1 MKFGDESKHEDFKK
15 RVEFYLSHPDS
26 REAENFLFRVFNL
39 WITFFFQDYKERWG
53 TKTFTNAEEDDLRQE
68 VIIKFFDVL
77 RRSPKF
83 TYAQA
88 RIYLLRIF
96 QTKCIDA
103 IRSKHRQ
110 FLRIE
115 DQASAELTIIPFE
128 EDSTLTPIEIMQL
141 IEHCWQKA
149 LEQSPNSTRKIINLL
164 YEKAPYEQICQQ
176 LGKSQYSKNAFKQK
190 VYRAKKTF
198 RNTLLKILREA
209 ISRENLN
216 SFEREVIKSLCE
228 KIEKNRS

>member
-1 MKFGDESKHEDFKK
+1 MKFDDKREHDDFKK
-15 RVEFYLSHPDS
+15 KVEFYLLHLDS
-26 REAENFLFRVFNL
+26 REAENFLFRIFNL

-53 TKTFTNAEEDDLRQE
+53 KETFTNDEEDDLRQE
-68 VIIKFFDVL
+68 IIIKFFDVL
-77 RRSPKF
+77 RRYPKF

-88 RIYLLRIF
+88 KVYLLRIF

-141 IEHCWQKA
+141 IEPYWQKA
-149 LEQSPNSTRKIINLL
+149 LEQSQNSTRKIINLL
-164 YEKAPYEQICQQ
+164 YEKTPYEQICQQ
-176 LGKSQYSKNAFKQK
+176 LGESQYSKNAFKQK
-190 VYRAKKTF
+190 VYRAKKAF
-198 RNTLLKILREA
+198 RNTLLKILKEA

-216 SFEREVIKSLCE
+216 SFEREVIKSLSE
-228 KIEKNRS
+228 KIEKK